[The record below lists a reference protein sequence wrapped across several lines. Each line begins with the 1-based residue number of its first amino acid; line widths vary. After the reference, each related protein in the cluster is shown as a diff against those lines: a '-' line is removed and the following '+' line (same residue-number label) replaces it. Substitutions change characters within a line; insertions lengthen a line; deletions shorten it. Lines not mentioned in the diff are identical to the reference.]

1 MTYINSTLQS
11 SGKGTSY
18 VAKLWRYRSLC
29 ANLVGSDLRA
39 RFRRSRLGIIWA
51 IIQPL
56 AFSIMI
62 AIVWG
67 ALFQQDSMTYAVY
80 VFSGMIVWEFVSNTV
95 MASQDALINSDGYL
109 KQGRIPFLIFQ
120 LRAPLAGFV
129 TFLAGLIGLLGL
141 QAVLGGLPAF
151 GPHYALVIPFSAI
164 LILFLIPIAII
175 FSILG
180 TQFRDLRHAMMVLL
194 NALFF
199 MSPIMIAREYLEAE
213 RLQFL
218 HYANPMMPLLDLLRL
233 PLLDGQ
239 MWQMQP
245 LVVILAWT
253 GGLWVLALSIS
264 QAVGRKI
271 IFAL

>member
-1 MTYINSTLQS
+1 MTYINSTLQGS
-11 SGKGTSY
+11 ARGTSY
-18 VAKLWRYRSLC
+18 IAKLWRYRSLC

-62 AIVWG
+62 ALVWG

-80 VFSGMIVWEFVSNTV
+80 VFSGMIVWEFFNNTV
-95 MASQDALINSDGYL
+95 MVSQDALINSEGYL

-120 LRAPLAGFV
+120 LRAPLSGFV
-129 TFLAGLIGLLGL
+129 TFFAGLIGLLGL
-141 QAVLGGLPAF
+141 QAVLGVLPPF
-151 GPHYALVIPFSAI
+151 GPHYALVAPFSLI
-164 LILFLIPIAII
+164 LIIFLIPIAII

-180 TQFRDLRHAMMVLL
+180 TQFRDLRHAMSVILSAM
-194 NALFF
+194 FF
-199 MSPIMIAREYLEAE
+199 LSPIMIAREYLEAE

-239 MWQMQP
+239 MWPTQP
-245 LVVILAWT
+245 LVVMLAWI
-253 GGLWVLALSIS
+253 GLLWVLALTLSK
-264 QAVGRKI
+264 AVGRKI